1 MNIPDELLYTK
12 THEWVKKMNPKEVI
26 MGITDHAQQQLKDIV
41 FVELPSIGKELRA
54 GAACAVVESVKAAYD
69 IFAPLSGKVV
79 KVNQKIQEGPELVNN
94 DPYGEGW
101 FLHMEIFNPNEFNN
115 LLSPAQ
121 YRAISETG
129 HGRK

>member
-12 THEWVKKMNPKEVI
+12 THEWVKKINPKEVI

-79 KVNQKIQEGPELVNN
+79 KVNQKIQERPELVNN

-101 FLHMEIFNPNEFNN
+101 FLHIEISNPNECSN

-121 YRAISETG
+121 YRAISESG
-129 HGRK
+129 Q

>member
-12 THEWVKKMNPKEVI
+12 THEWVKKINPKEVI

-69 IFAPLSGKVV
+69 IFAPLSG
-79 KVNQKIQEGPELVNN
+79 
-94 DPYGEGW
+94 
-101 FLHMEIFNPNEFNN
+101 
-115 LLSPAQ
+115 
-121 YRAISETG
+121 
-129 HGRK
+129 